1 MAALLHFE
9 EKAEPRRHCRESFFL
24 EQWNQLWL
32 HQHSPELPEP
42 REVPPAPSTSAPSEP
57 VPEAASSDAP
67 PAVPP
72 TVEPPITIPGS
83 EYRVLLAS
91 FQTLTTT
98 QTAIM
103 ERMDHFQIQQDQQ
116 TLILCEIQQHLSLV
130 PPTQPVAVPSSVL
143 AEDPSYP
150 PEEPILLDHTIT
162 PLPFFTLLSGG
173 ITFSLLLPFAFRT
186 LGTMFILVGG
196 ELRK

>member
-9 EKAEPRRHCRESFFL
+9 EKVHKRRLTRAAPFSYFSLGCYAMFWHIWVFLQTLSLSPAAIVERASLLTMESV
-24 EQWNQLWL
+24 WL

-57 VPEAASSDAP
+57 VPEAASSDAHLLFLLP
-67 PAVPP
+67 QSRPSLSLVRVPC
-72 TVEPPITIPGS
+72 
-83 EYRVLLAS
+83 LARF

-116 TLILCEIQQHLSLV
+116 TLILREIQQHLGLCH
-130 PPTQPVAVPSSVL
+130 QL
-143 AEDPSYP
+143 H
-150 PEEPILLDHTIT
+150 L
-162 PLPFFTLLSGG
+162 
-173 ITFSLLLPFAFRT
+173 
-186 LGTMFILVGG
+186 
-196 ELRK
+196 